1 MPLAAAKADN
11 PIATRIPLIV
21 RTAVHRLCAM
31 ATIRL
36 ALPMALHLLEFTCNP
51 PIASPQFA

>member
-1 MPLAAAKADN
+1 MPLM
-11 PIATRIPLIV
+11 V

-36 ALPMALHLLEFTCNP
+36 ALPIALHLLEFTCNP